1 MSDTTFAVHLV
12 DGRVE
17 VYETVTVLEH
27 HDSDW
32 IRCIRSEPSPREE
45 FPETTKYY
53 RCEDVARIERTDRNG
68 TSQIV
73 NRDQL
78 EFKDTLKNVL
88 SK

>member
-17 VYETVTVLEH
+17 VYETVTVLE
-27 HDSDW
+27 DNDGDW
-32 IRCIRSEPSPREE
+32 IRCLRSEPSPREKL
-45 FPETTKYY
+45 PETTKYY

-68 TSQIV
+68 SSQIV
-73 NRDQL
+73 DRDQL
-78 EFKDTLKNVL
+78 EFKNALENVL